1 MEIPPNRGI
10 SLPPKGCGFSVTGGF
25 FHGRARSTSSDRG
38 RLVDVAHEQHRHDHD
53 KGLLA
58 ELHWLWK
65 IRKFWSSDL
74 NRALVDLADPKPG
87 ERGLDVGAGMGPA
100 TMLAAKRGAHVVAVE
115 PSAVMRAVCRL
126 RRLFQWARRR
136 ITVECGVAED
146 LPVAGGST
154 EVLWAANAIHHW
166 VDHGLAFAE
175 FVRVLSPGGRLVL
188 VDEDYDDPEHPDH
201 AAHAGH
207 ETHLTPVDVDVIS
220 AALRALGL
228 EAAGRHEE
236 VAGVPAKVV
245 RATKPA

>member
-1 MEIPPNRGI
+1 
-10 SLPPKGCGFSVTGGF
+10 
-25 FHGRARSTSSDRG
+25 
-38 RLVDVAHEQHRHDHD
+38 
-53 KGLLA
+53 
-58 ELHWLWK
+58 
-65 IRKFWSSDL
+65 
-74 NRALVDLADPKPG
+74 
-87 ERGLDVGAGMGPA
+87 
-100 TMLAAKRGAHVVAVE
+100 
-115 PSAVMRAVCRL
+115 
-126 RRLFQWARRR
+126 
-136 ITVECGVAED
+136 VAED

-175 FVRVLSPGGRLVL
+175 FARVLSPGGRLVL